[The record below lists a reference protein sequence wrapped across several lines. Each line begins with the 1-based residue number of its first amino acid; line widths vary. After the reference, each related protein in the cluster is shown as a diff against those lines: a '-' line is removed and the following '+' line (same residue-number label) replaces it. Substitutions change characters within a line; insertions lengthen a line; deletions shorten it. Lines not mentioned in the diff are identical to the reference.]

1 MRKENLQEATQRAL
15 IEGYKNLKENKSKK
29 VEAKLEDIQ
38 MEIYEM
44 IQTARNVDKQDK
56 ETNIKETIYA
66 MKLDY
71 PEIDEKELSDYVT
84 KKADEIY
91 AGDYDEKMESKQRD
105 FKAEFLALPE
115 KEQEKYKK
123 CIPPLRRGLSN
134 VEAETIAKERGLDA
148 GILWWV
154 TNIGQL
160 TNFKES
166 KKLEAYNYNWRD
178 DIDEVENTEEND
190 ELVYAFAENLMNTD
204 PDYAEYDDP
213 WEIISNIISI
223 WKINKRSRL
232 YDYLIKWYGS
242 EEEMKKHVRSFYE
255 TNDAIYFET
264 GTGYSIFDADLL
276 GGNADGRTADE
287 FGRFVANGGVKEE
300 SKKVE
305 SSRVNESND
314 VNNDINF
321 EELYKDVSEFSNE
334 ISIDDIKGAYNKL
347 VDLKNQFNLSGKI
360 NVLGN
365 FGFGIDVDKETAK
378 RLYDEI
384 DWYNK
389 KYSVIIDETDFDK
402 DIVCIAKE
410 CADAGQFG
418 QIALDNVTNQ
428 AGYNDFARLEVT
440 YNEI

>member
-1 MRKENLQEATQRAL
+1 MKESLQEATQRAL

-160 TNFKES
+160 TDFKES
-166 KKLEAYNYNWRD
+166 KKVTEDVDEDKVNLYDTVWDQISCYDEEYAQEQGIDKLDDEDVYNIIAEIMSRPD
-178 DIDEVENTEEND
+178 VQDIIREEI
-190 ELVYAFAENLMNTD
+190 E
-204 PDYAEYDDP
+204 DYA
-213 WEIISNIISI
+213 
-223 WKINKRSRL
+223 
-232 YDYLIKWYGS
+232 
-242 EEEMKKHVRSFYE
+242 
-255 TNDAIYFET
+255 
-264 GTGYSIFDADLL
+264 
-276 GGNADGRTADE
+276 GR
-287 FGRFVANGGVKEE
+287 K
-300 SKKVE
+300 
-305 SSRVNESND
+305 
-314 VNNDINF
+314 NN
-321 EELYKDVSEFSNE
+321 
-334 ISIDDIKGAYNKL
+334 
-347 VDLKNQFNLSGKI
+347 
-360 NVLGN
+360 
-365 FGFGIDVDKETAK
+365 
-378 RLYDEI
+378 
-384 DWYNK
+384 
-389 KYSVIIDETDFDK
+389 
-402 DIVCIAKE
+402 
-410 CADAGQFG
+410 
-418 QIALDNVTNQ
+418 
-428 AGYNDFARLEVT
+428 
-440 YNEI
+440 

>member
-1 MRKENLQEATQRAL
+1 MKESLQEATQRVL
-15 IEGYKNLKENKSKK
+15 LEGYKNLNENKSKK

-71 PEIDEKELSDYVT
+71 PEIDEKELSDYIT

-166 KKLEAYNYNWRD
+166 KKVEAEEDTTSAPDYLEKAF
-178 DIDEVENTEEND
+178 EVEVEYWLKALVDENSNDEIGKKAQEVLDDKAKMKSIVD
-190 ELVYAFAENLMNTD
+190 ELVNGS
-204 PDYAEYDDP
+204 DDL
-213 WEIISNIISI
+213 WEDIHRRI
-223 WKINKRSRL
+223 
-232 YDYLIKWYGS
+232 
-242 EEEMKKHVRSFYE
+242 EELAGLHYR
-255 TNDAIYFET
+255 
-264 GTGYSIFDADLL
+264 
-276 GGNADGRTADE
+276 
-287 FGRFVANGGVKEE
+287 
-300 SKKVE
+300 E
-305 SSRVNESND
+305 SSRVNENKKVTEAVEED
-314 VNNDINF
+314 KVNLYDTVWDQISCYD
-321 EELYKDVSEFSNE
+321 EEYAQE
-334 ISIDDIKGAYNKL
+334 
-347 VDLKNQFNLSGKI
+347 Q
-360 NVLGN
+360 
-365 FGFGIDVDKETAK
+365 GIDKLD
-378 RLYDEI
+378 DE
-384 DWYNK
+384 DVYNIIAEIMSRPDVQDIIREEIEDYAGRK
-389 KYSVIIDETDFDK
+389 K
-402 DIVCIAKE
+402 
-410 CADAGQFG
+410 
-418 QIALDNVTNQ
+418 
-428 AGYNDFARLEVT
+428 
-440 YNEI
+440 